1 MSEQEKILRVSSV
14 EKITGYSRATIRRL
28 ERAGQFPPRRQL
40 GARAVGWLESE
51 VQGWVRAKST
61 GLYLAGSLA
70 GGHNG
75 K

>member
-1 MSEQEKILRVSSV
+1 MSEQEKILRVLSV

-28 ERAGQFPPRRQL
+28 ERLGQFPPRRQL

-51 VQGWVRAKST
+51 VQGWVREKCSKSET
-61 GLYLAGSLA
+61 VVPTE
-70 GGHNG
+70 GGQHG